1 MQEPS
6 CEEELSPVARDQA
19 RVVVCTGEDGVVT
32 AGKL

>member
-6 CEEELSPVARDQA
+6 REEELSPVARDQA
-19 RVVVCTGEDGVVT
+19 RVVAGTGGDGVT